1 MDGFTIVVIVFLI
14 VFVGMAFMMVFSTN
28 FRSKMLGRQM
38 KISKSLLEDNKD
50 NFKDLAR
57 VGAEMQ
63 KEILTENE
71 DVLKEVSSKQAD
83 IESVGIEKKAA
94 AFKKGITGDGEND
107 TKFCKHC
114 GAKIEA
120 DSIFCKEC
128 GKKQ

>member
-1 MDGFTIVVIVFLI
+1 MNGFTIVVIIILVA
-14 VFVGMAFMMVFSTN
+14 FVGMALMMVFSSKV
-28 FRSKMLGRQM
+28 RSKMFGRQM
-38 KISKSLLEDNKD
+38 EISKSLLEDNKE

-57 VGAEMQ
+57 VGAQMQ
-63 KEILTENE
+63 KEILEENE
-71 DVLKEVSSKQAD
+71 DVLKEVSSKSAD

-94 AFKKGITGDGEND
+94 AFKRGLTGEGEKE

>member
-1 MDGFTIVVIVFLI
+1 MNGFTIFVIIILI
-14 VFVGMAFMMVFSTN
+14 AFVGMAFMMVFSSKM
-28 FRSKMLGRQM
+28 RSKMLGRQM
-38 KISKSLLEDNKD
+38 SISKSLLEDNKE

-63 KEILTENE
+63 KEILEENE
-71 DVLKEVSSKQAD
+71 DVLKEVSSKSAD

-94 AFKKGITGDGEND
+94 AFKRGLTGEGEKD
-107 TKFCKHC
+107 VKFCKHC
-114 GAKIEA
+114 GAKIEV